1 MAILLWGVPEGNDF
15 TWDYSFK
22 FKTEEGII
30 ETTGFTTAFPKYS
43 YPTRELKF
51 SLGATEDSALERL
64 SVFLAAGV
72 TIVTVPLWFLRASL
86 MAGVSVGANE
96 ILVDDN
102 SEFYVGEQALI
113 MRANQPSICEL
124 LTITGVAGSTVYVS
138 SVANE
143 YRPITIPIYLDTT
156 LIHYDVTSAFIMPVV
171 SGILEYEGLEYV
183 SGLPALGMK
192 AKIDGGAWNSFTIPS
207 MPEFTGLAMDAKYN
221 SPKIVRDLCGVEN
234 GIISMYAHG
243 DSSKLTFEC
252 TWHFKDSNWKVLRD
266 MFFATR
272 GKAQSFFI
280 STNMYELTTTRGA
293 DVGTTTIFLS
303 SGYQYLYER
312 FPYLF
317 IHSRRSGTFS
327 IVHVTDHVY
336 RDEFSCDPLPYEL
349 YDGDKASFYVLA
361 RFDSDELTFNFKGLN
376 MCYVKAIFI
385 EEPLS

>member
-1 MAILLWGVPEGNDF
+1 MAILLWGIPEGDDF
-15 TWDYSFK
+15 TWDYTFK

-30 ETTGFTTAFPKYS
+30 ETTGYTTAFPKYS

-51 SLGATEDSALERL
+51 HLGATGEDTLERM
-64 SVFLAAGV
+64 SVFLNAGV
-72 TIVTVPLWFLRASL
+72 TFVTTPLWFFRTSL
-86 MAGVSVGANE
+86 VAGVTAGVSE
-96 ILVDDN
+96 ILVSDV
-102 SEFYVGEQALI
+102 SEFYVGEQALL

-124 LTITGVAGSTVYVS
+124 LNITNVAGSTIYIS
-138 SVANE
+138 PPVAND
-143 YRPITIPIYLDTT
+143 YLPLTMPST
-156 LIHYDVTSAFIMPVV
+156 VESFNVASAYIMPVITGV
-171 SGILEYEGLEYV
+171 LDYEGLDYI
-183 SGLPALGMK
+183 SGLPGLGMK
-192 AKIDGGAWNSFTIPS
+192 AKIDGGAWNSFTVPS
-207 MPEFTGLAMDAKYN
+207 MPEFTSLAMDAKYN

-266 MFFATR
+266 TFFATR

-293 DVGTTTIFLS
+293 DVGSTTIFLS

-312 FPYLF
+312 FPYLL
-317 IHSRRSGTFS
+317 IHSRRTGVQS
-327 IVHVTDHVY
+327 VVYVNAHVY
-336 RDEFSCDPLPYEL
+336 RDEFSCDALSTEL
-349 YDGDKASFYVLA
+349 YDGDKVCFYVQA

-385 EEPLS
+385 EEPN

>member
-1 MAILLWGVPEGNDF
+1 MAILLWGIPEGDDF
-15 TWDYSFK
+15 TWDYTFK

-30 ETTGFTTAFPKYS
+30 ETTGFTTAYPKYS

-51 SLGATEDSALERL
+51 SLGVTGEDTLERM
-64 SVFLAAGV
+64 SAFLHAGV
-72 TIVTVPLWFLRASL
+72 TIVTTPLWFFRASL
-86 MAGVSVGANE
+86 LSDVPIGTTE
-96 ILVDDN
+96 ILVSDP

-113 MRANQPSICEL
+113 MRANQPSVCEL
-124 LTITGVAGSTVYVS
+124 MTITGVAGSTVYVTAT
-138 SVANE
+138 VHE
-143 YRPITIPIYLDTT
+143 YHPFTGASDVFPYY
-156 LIHYDVTSAFIMPVV
+156 YDIFGAWIMPVI

-243 DSSKLTFEC
+243 DSSKLAFEC

-266 MFFATR
+266 MFFAAR
-272 GKAQSFFI
+272 GKAQSFFM

-293 DVGTTTIFLS
+293 DAGSTTIYLS
-303 SGYQYLYER
+303 SGYQYLWER
-312 FPYLF
+312 FPYLLSR
-317 IHSRRSGTFS
+317 SRRDGTLS
-327 IVHVTDHVY
+327 IINVTGHVY
-336 RDEFSCDPLPYEL
+336 RDEFSCTALSYEL
-349 YDGDKASFYVLA
+349 YDGDRVCFYPQV
-361 RFDSDELTFNFKGLN
+361 RFDSDELTFNFKGVN

-385 EEPLS
+385 EEPS